1 MLDITPVTD
10 HGTPTVR
17 NGLQCLMQYFPTSF
31 FSHHTYVTP
40 SQNPNMAPT
49 SVLQK
54 KNWSPSMMEQQGLS
68 VISKQI
74 CTESINKL
82 VINEGGDE
90 EGWLLEGSLGWE

>member
-1 MLDITPVTD
+1 
-10 HGTPTVR
+10 
-17 NGLQCLMQYFPTSF
+17 
-31 FSHHTYVTP
+31 
-40 SQNPNMAPT
+40 
-49 SVLQK
+49 
-54 KNWSPSMMEQQGLS
+54 MEQQGLS